1 MKSSIYDPGIPCM
14 YHWDQKIIKHKI
26 YYGTFETKIW
36 TGEYSGISSEK
47 ARVKKKL
54 KKKMN

>member
-26 YYGTFETKIW
+26 YYGICLETKIW

-47 ARVKKKL
+47 ARVKK
-54 KKKMN
+54 N